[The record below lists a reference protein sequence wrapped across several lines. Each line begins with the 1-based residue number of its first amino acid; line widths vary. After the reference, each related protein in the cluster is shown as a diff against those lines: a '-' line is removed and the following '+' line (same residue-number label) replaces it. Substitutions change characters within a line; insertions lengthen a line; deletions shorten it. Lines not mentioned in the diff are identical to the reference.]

1 MCQTIYA
8 VNQFLTNLKTYFNDM
23 IFIRSI
29 QMKKYISKSEIL
41 LISKK
46 IKYFIFYKLSKNLV
60 NMFLR
65 RCFYYENYD
74 FYSKMNFEY
83 SLIV

>member
-1 MCQTIYA
+1 
-8 VNQFLTNLKTYFNDM
+8 
-23 IFIRSI
+23 
-29 QMKKYISKSEIL
+29 MKKYISKSEIL

-46 IKYFIFYKLSKNLV
+46 IKYFIFYKLHKNLV

-65 RCFYYENYD
+65 RCFYYENYG
-74 FYSKMNFEY
+74 FYTKMNFEY

>member
-1 MCQTIYA
+1 
-8 VNQFLTNLKTYFNDM
+8 
-23 IFIRSI
+23 
-29 QMKKYISKSEIL
+29 MKKYISKSEIL

-46 IKYFIFYKLSKNLV
+46 IKYFIFYKLHKNLV

-65 RCFYYENYD
+65 QCFYYENYD
-74 FYSKMNFEY
+74 FYNTMRFEY